1 MATARRTT
9 TTSKR
14 PATGRTKRA
23 APRPRPAADAPRRIK
38 NLVPSKN
45 TEKDWSVGLA
55 LRSGALRDVK
65 LPKEVDLRADW
76 WDVGH
81 QGDTGSCVGWAV
93 ADGVLRYMMVAAGR
107 IRKTERLSVRHIWMA
122 SKETDEFRSRPESFI
137 EESGT
142 SLKTAAD
149 VARKYGVAL
158 EKDLPFEIRQTMFRG
173 TLDEFY
179 ASCATRKIA
188 SYFNAQRDLAAW
200 RKALAAGTPILTGLM
215 VDGNFEKLGKRG
227 TLDAVRG
234 TGEEGGHAV
243 CVVGYRSD
251 GRFIIRN
258 SWGTGWGDGGHAYVS
273 PAYIRK
279 CFFTEAYVLSL

>member
-1 MATARRTT
+1 MATTRSTTRKPTTRTST
-9 TTSKR
+9 PR
-14 PATGRTKRA
+14 AT
-23 APRPRPAADAPRRIK
+23 APRRIK

-45 TEKDWSVGLA
+45 TEKDWSLGLA
-55 LRSGALRDVK
+55 LRSGAIRDVK
-65 LPKEVDLRADW
+65 LPREVDLRTDW

-81 QGDTGSCVGWAV
+81 QGDTGSCVGWAA
-93 ADGVLRYMMVAAGR
+93 ADGVLRYLMVAAGR
-107 IRKTERLSVRHIWMA
+107 IRKSERLSVRHIWMA
-122 SKETDEFRSRPESFI
+122 SKETDEHRSRPESFI

-179 ASCATRKIA
+179 AGCATRKIA
-188 SYFNAQRDLAAW
+188 SYFNAQRNLDAW
-200 RKALAAGTPILTGLM
+200 RKALAAGTPILTGLT

-234 TGEEGGHAV
+234 TGEEGGHAI
-243 CVVGYRSD
+243 CVVGYRGD

-258 SWGTGWGDGGHAYVS
+258 SWGSDWGDGGHAYVS